1 MIIIYKCVANKHQK
15 LKNFVLDC
23 NKVNKEKALNKW
35 LYFCKRIWYTCIK
48 LLPQNYP
55 FHILLGTIKKL
66 GAMTKTNPIWS
77 MPLQLQLLWQ
87 LKYILNELKKFSFH
101 WYYLEITKSQ
111 IYSIFFFLL
120 TNFCALYIA
129 GVSHHFYIIDKQL
142 KDNDDFYETYT
153 KYFW

>member
-35 LYFCKRIWYTCIK
+35 LYFCKRMVYMYKTVASK
-48 LLPQNYP
+48 LSIS
-55 FHILLGTIKKL
+55 HIAWHNKE
-66 GAMTKTNPIWS
+66 AWCYMTKTNPIWS

-111 IYSIFFFLL
+111 IYSILFF
-120 TNFCALYIA
+120 
-129 GVSHHFYIIDKQL
+129 SIDKL
-142 KDNDDFYETYT
+142 LRSIHCWSFPS
-153 KYFW
+153 FLHHR

>member
-1 MIIIYKCVANKHQK
+1 MIIICKCVANKHQK

-35 LYFCKRIWYTCIK
+35 LYFCKRMVYMYKTVASK
-48 LLPQNYP
+48 LSIS
-55 FHILLGTIKKL
+55 HIAWHNKETKTKTK
-66 GAMTKTNPIWS
+66 TKTNPIWS

-111 IYSIFFFLL
+111 IYSILFF
-120 TNFCALYIA
+120 
-129 GVSHHFYIIDKQL
+129 SIDKL
-142 KDNDDFYETYT
+142 LRSIHCWSFPS
-153 KYFW
+153 FLHHR

>member
-1 MIIIYKCVANKHQK
+1 M
-15 LKNFVLDC
+15 
-23 NKVNKEKALNKW
+23 
-35 LYFCKRIWYTCIK
+35 
-48 LLPQNYP
+48 PQNYP

-111 IYSIFFFLL
+111 IYSILFF
-120 TNFCALYIA
+120 
-129 GVSHHFYIIDKQL
+129 SIDKLLRSIHCWSFPSFLHHRWTVKGQWWL
-142 KDNDDFYETYT
+142 IWNLYKIFLIKFQKDDKKKNRKRAQRSVYV
-153 KYFW
+153 KYLHVELQVYDSL